1 MSCLMQAMLGIV
13 LSTWMAMVAVAAPPA
28 LECGKQTIRNGRI
41 VGGDEAFDGEFP
53 FLVSIRLGGSMFGQH
68 HCGGVI
74 LKKLWV
80 LTAAHCVTSY
90 SARHFTVRVGEYD
103 LTKPETG
110 HTETDYSVEKITL
123 HPNLYRPKRYNNDIA
138 LLKLHKPIE
147 YDSYVWPT
155 CLPESDDDFSGQE
168 GIVMGWGFVKE
179 NGKSRASILQKAQV
193 PVMNRTQCQE
203 LYNEAK
209 KKIRFEKGQICAGYR
224 EGKTDSCQG
233 DSGGPLVVRQNGRF
247 TVIGV
252 VSAGIGCARPLL
264 PGIYTHVPSHMSWI
278 TETIES

>member
-1 MSCLMQAMLGIV
+1 MSMLQAVIGFV
-13 LSTWMAMVAVAAPPA
+13 LSTGMLATAAVTQG
-28 LECGKQTIRNGRI
+28 LECGKQAVRNGRI
-41 VGGDEAFDGEFP
+41 VGGEDAFDGEFP

-90 SARHFTVRVGEYD
+90 SPKHFTVRVGEYD
-103 LTKPETG
+103 LTKPETS
-110 HTETDYSVEKITL
+110 HKEADYQVEKITL
-123 HPNLYRPKRYNNDIA
+123 HPDLYRPKRYNHDIA
-138 LLKLHKPIE
+138 LLKLVRPID
-147 YDSYVWPT
+147 YDNYVWPT
-155 CLPESDDDFSGQE
+155 CLPDSSDDFSGQE
-168 GIVMGWGFVKE
+168 GTVMGWGFLKE
-179 NGKSRASILQKAQV
+179 NGMRRSSILQKAHV
-193 PVMNRTQCQE
+193 PVMNRSECQE

-224 EGKTDSCQG
+224 EGKRDSCQG
-233 DSGGPLVVRQNGRF
+233 DSGGPLVVKQNGRY

-264 PGIYTHVPSHMSWI
+264 PGVYTHVPSHMSWI